1 MEKLTAVLIV
11 TVMVMSGINSVT
23 LLVAT
28 VGNSGSVPENFTITL
43 DLKELPL
50 DSDMV
55 FTPEQEVGD
64 NKGTYREKPIS
75 QTVTV
80 NPRKST
86 DWVISSLFSA
96 NSYFVVGE
104 EAYTTDILGTSH
116 ISYGLALGGAFENPQ
131 GRTDT
136 ILTREERDQGNLI
149 IVGGPSVNPAATE
162 FGGYCGISYDKNH
175 NVSFTIRCEGRS
187 IYLDLEKYPYE
198 DTCIIYLAKF
208 NTRNVLLVW
217 GYGWRGTYAGSLFL
231 EDPSNWEAYRNAH
244 LLLLR
249 WKDTNRDGFVQL
261 EEVTVEQCA

>member
-11 TVMVMSGINSVT
+11 TVMVMSGVNSIT
-23 LLVAT
+23 LLIAT
-28 VGNSGSVPENFTITL
+28 VGNAASVPENFTVTL

-50 DSDMV
+50 DSNV
-55 FTPEQEVGD
+55 GLTPGQEVGD
-64 NKGTYREKPIS
+64 NKNTYRKTQPIS
-75 QTVTV
+75 QITV

-86 DWVISSLFSA
+86 DWVISQLFSA

-149 IVGGPSVNPAATE
+149 IVGGPAVNPAATE

-208 NTRNVLLVW
+208 DTRNVLLVW